1 MSGESEDEL
10 TLAEV
15 EQRTLLRRLG
25 HLPPLV
31 TSSSAQMVHS
41 FAGAASSP
49 SASRKRPR
57 EPSGAASRPASPD
70 GLTELAKATRPLL
83 LGQEVADS
91 VIVEQLFHEAGN
103 VQTALATAL
112 VTASALQLDKQP
124 ERDGGP
130 NACFADAPR

>member
-1 MSGESEDEL
+1 MLVSREKSKASEKSSGSNQ
-10 TLAEV
+10 A
-15 EQRTLLRRLG
+15 
-25 HLPPLV
+25 PPL
-31 TSSSAQMVHS
+31 
-41 FAGAASSP
+41 AAPLRGPHRPTGSP
-49 SASRKRPR
+49 SS
-57 EPSGAASRPASPD
+57 
-70 GLTELAKATRPLL
+70 AKATRPLL

-130 NACFADAPR
+130 DACFADAPR